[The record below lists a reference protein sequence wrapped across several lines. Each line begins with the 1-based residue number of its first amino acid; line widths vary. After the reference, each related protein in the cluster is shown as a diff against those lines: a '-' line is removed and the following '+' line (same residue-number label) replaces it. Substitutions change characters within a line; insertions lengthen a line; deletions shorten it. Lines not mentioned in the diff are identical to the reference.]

1 MWQASVQWQAGQL
14 RGEFVPSNSSDG
26 IRIAGID
33 GTFLALTLG
42 DAPLPDC
49 TESYLRGNDVF
60 VDCPADDRRIGVQA
74 YYRDLLDQSGI
85 ELIVSAQTDALGIP
99 IPLRV
104 VSKVVGRCEQRCDD
118 HWTLISDTATNV
130 VRWRDDE
137 DQVVAIQIIHPS
149 DFQHATVSGTALR
162 CALFGES
169 MEKGVIRRGR
179 VRCYFA
185 RPGHELNDAR
195 IDALTCEFQNAALP
209 LTT

>member
-1 MWQASVQWQAGQL
+1 MWQASVQWQAGPL

-26 IRIAGID
+26 IRIAGIE

-42 DAPLPDC
+42 DTRLPDC

-60 VDCPADDRRIGVQA
+60 VDCPADDRQIGVQA
-74 YYRDLLDQSGI
+74 YYRDLPEQSGI

-104 VSKVVGRCEQRCDD
+104 ISTTAMAPQQKSGD
-118 HWTLISDTATNV
+118 HWIPISDKGTNV
-130 VRWRDDE
+130 VRWSDNE
-137 DQVVAIQIIHPS
+137 DQVVAIQIVHPS
-149 DFQHATVSGTALR
+149 DFQYAAVHSNALS
-162 CALFGES
+162 CELFGES

-185 RPGHELNDAR
+185 RPGYELTDAR
-195 IDALTCEFQNAALP
+195 IDALTNEFQNAAPP